1 MPKKTINQES
11 IDAYILVAPLIILL
25 AIFMLYP
32 VLSNIYYSFTK
43 WPGFGQASWIGLK
56 NYQSLFDD
64 SKFYLSL
71 KNTGLLIL
79 YIPLA
84 TFLPLFLSAVL
95 RDGYKGWAVYKAL
108 LYLPNVLG
116 YVLLGILFNVFF
128 REYGPF
134 NLFLSSVGL
143 DALTANWIGSSRI
156 AIHMVGA
163 LFVVWSRVGFGCI
176 YFLAAMSSMDSAFS
190 TPPRST
196 EPAGGENL
204 FSGNHSLRS
213 IRRGVLGCS
222 ILRRGIRQ
230 TLRIYLL
237 IHLWGTRFF
246 NLDPGVRDLHP
257 RLQGLQHGIR
267 KRLGRHAIH
276 LLRGHRR
283 SSNTAHEEGLIWLY
297 EKIAA

>member
-176 YFLAAMSSMDSAFS
+176 YFLAAMSSMDSALFDAAKIDGAGWWRTFFQVTIPSVRFAVEFWVVLSFVEVFARLFGFIFSFTYGGPGFS
-190 TPPRST
+190 TWTLEFGIYILGFKDYNMGYGS
-196 EPAGGENL
+196 AWAVML
-204 FSGNHSLRS
+204 FIFCAVIAVLQ
-213 IRRGVLGCS
+213 IRLM
-222 ILRRGIRQ
+222 
-230 TLRIYLL
+230 
-237 IHLWGTRFF
+237 
-246 NLDPGVRDLHP
+246 
-257 RLQGLQHGIR
+257 R
-267 KRLGRHAIH
+267 KA
-276 LLRGHRR
+276 
-283 SSNTAHEEGLIWLY
+283 
-297 EKIAA
+297 

>member
-11 IDAYILVAPLIILL
+11 IDAYILIAPLIILL

-43 WPGFGQASWIGLK
+43 WPGFGDASWIGLK

-95 RDGYKGWAVYKAL
+95 RDGYTGWAVYKAL

-143 DALTANWIGSSRI
+143 DALTANWIGSSKI

-176 YFLAAMSSMDSAFS
+176 YFLAAMSSMDSALFDAAKIDGAGWWRTFFQVTIPSVRFAVEFWVVLSFVEVFARLFGFIFSFTYGGPGFS
-190 TPPRST
+190 TWTLEFGIYILGFKDYNMGYGS
-196 EPAGGENL
+196 AWAVML
-204 FSGNHSLRS
+204 FIFCAVIAVLQ
-213 IRRGVLGCS
+213 IR
-222 ILRRGIRQ
+222 LRR
-230 TLRIYLL
+230 
-237 IHLWGTRFF
+237 
-246 NLDPGVRDLHP
+246 
-257 RLQGLQHGIR
+257 
-267 KRLGRHAIH
+267 KA
-276 LLRGHRR
+276 
-283 SSNTAHEEGLIWLY
+283 
-297 EKIAA
+297 

>member
-11 IDAYILVAPLIILL
+11 IDAYILIAPLIILL

-43 WPGFGQASWIGLK
+43 WPGFGDASWIGLK

-95 RDGYKGWAVYKAL
+95 RDGYTGWAVYKAL

-143 DALTANWIGSSRI
+143 DALTANWIGSSKI

-176 YFLAAMSSMDSAFS
+176 YFLAAMSSMDSALFDAAKIDGAGWWRTFFQVTIPSVRFAVEFWVVLSFVEVFARLFGFIFSFTYGGPGFS
-190 TPPRST
+190 TWTLEFGIYILGFKDYNMGYGS
-196 EPAGGENL
+196 AWAVML
-204 FSGNHSLRS
+204 FIFCAVIAVLQ
-213 IRRGVLGCS
+213 IRLM
-222 ILRRGIRQ
+222 
-230 TLRIYLL
+230 
-237 IHLWGTRFF
+237 
-246 NLDPGVRDLHP
+246 
-257 RLQGLQHGIR
+257 R
-267 KRLGRHAIH
+267 KA
-276 LLRGHRR
+276 
-283 SSNTAHEEGLIWLY
+283 
-297 EKIAA
+297 